1 MAYVVLYRGTGV
13 PDALDQ
19 TRGATV
25 AEGNAKMSVR
35 DPFRLSLDSVEFSL
49 KGSVGPTVPARAL
62 YLSLAALVVAGVAN
76 LWLPAAIE
84 QFSAYLWLLALVPPF
99 LFAYYRGWRG
109 AAAGLGAA
117 MLVLIGQ
124 QLAASVL
131 SGGAPEWHTTG
142 YTAGIFLVVSMGA
155 GTVTELMQRRTF
167 DALRLACADPLT
179 GLGNRR
185 VLEFVLD
192 RHVAGA
198 ARGIDATVVAFD
210 LDNFKEYN
218 DAHGHAAGDEAL
230 VLFARVLVEESRAS
244 DLPVR
249 SGGEEFVVVLAG
261 TNAKGATVYAER
273 VRRRIAEVQTSTG
286 EQLTVS
292 AGIADTRAER
302 RDAAELLH
310 AADEALYEAKRR
322 GRNQV
327 VVAGESRPEMEIAA

>member
-1 MAYVVLYRGTGV
+1 M
-13 PDALDQ
+13 
-19 TRGATV
+19 
-25 AEGNAKMSVR
+25 AEGNTKMSVR
-35 DPFRLSLDSVEFSL
+35 DPSRLSLDSVELSL

-62 YLSLAALVVAGVAN
+62 YLSLAALIAAGVAN

-109 AAAGLGAA
+109 AASGLGAA

-198 ARGIDATVVAFD
+198 ARGIHASIVTFD
-210 LDNFKEYN
+210 LDDFKGYN

-230 VLFARVLVEESRAS
+230 VLFARILAEESRAS

-261 TNAKGATVYAER
+261 TNAKGAAVYAER
-273 VRRRIAEVQTSTG
+273 VRRRIMELETSTG

-292 AGIADTRAER
+292 AGIAAARSDQS
-302 RDAAELLH
+302 DSAELLS
-310 AADEALYEAKRR
+310 AADEALYDAKRR

-327 VVAGESRPEMEIAA
+327 VVAGAPGPALVAAA

>member
-1 MAYVVLYRGTGV
+1 MAEGKTRTTV
-13 PDALDQ
+13 
-19 TRGATV
+19 RGA
-25 AEGNAKMSVR
+25 
-35 DPFRLSLDSVEFSL
+35 FRLSATGVELSL
-49 KGSVGPTVPARAL
+49 KGAVGPTVPARAL
-62 YLSLAALVVAGVAN
+62 YMSLAALIVAGVAN
-76 LWLPAAIE
+76 VWLPAGVE

-124 QLAASVL
+124 QIASIL
-131 SGGAPEWHTTG
+131 SGGAPDWHTTG
-142 YTAGIFLVVSMGA
+142 YTAGIFFVVSMGT

-210 LDNFKEYN
+210 LDKFKEYN
-218 DAHGHAAGDEAL
+218 DAYGHAAGDEAL
-230 VLFARVLVEESRAS
+230 VLFAKVLVEESRAS

-261 TNAKGATVYAER
+261 TSAKGAAVYAER
-273 VRRRIAEVQTSTG
+273 VRRRIAEVETSTG

-292 AGIADTRAER
+292 AGIATARSDQ
-302 RDAAELLH
+302 RDSGELLK

-327 VVAGESRPEMEIAA
+327 VVHGELQPLEAAA

>member
-1 MAYVVLYRGTGV
+1 M
-13 PDALDQ
+13 
-19 TRGATV
+19 
-25 AEGNAKMSVR
+25 AEGHTRTTKR
-35 DPFRLSLDSVEFSL
+35 DASRLSDSGVELSL
-49 KGSVGPTVPARAL
+49 KGAVGPTVPARAL
-62 YLSLAALVVAGVAN
+62 YMSLAALIVAGVAN
-76 LWLPAAIE
+76 VWLPAGVE

-124 QLAASVL
+124 QIASML
-131 SGGAPEWHTTG
+131 SGGAPDWHTTG
-142 YTAGIFLVVSMGA
+142 YTAGIFFVVSMGT

-218 DAHGHAAGDEAL
+218 DAYGHAAGDEAL

-261 TNAKGATVYAER
+261 TNAKGAAVYAER
-273 VRRRIAEVQTSTG
+273 VRRRIADVETSTG

-310 AADEALYEAKRR
+310 TADEALYAAKRR

-327 VVAGESRPEMEIAA
+327 VVAGEPGPELEAAA

>member
-1 MAYVVLYRGTGV
+1 VANGN
-13 PDALDQ
+13 Q
-19 TRGATV
+19 TTTARGA
-25 AEGNAKMSVR
+25 S
-35 DPFRLSLDSVEFSL
+35 RLSTSGVELSL
-49 KGSVGPTVPARAL
+49 KGAVGPTVPARAL
-62 YLSLAALVVAGVAN
+62 YMSLAALVVAGAAN
-76 LWLPAAIE
+76 VWLPAGVE
-84 QFSAYLWLLALVPPF
+84 QFAAYLWLLALVPPF

-124 QLAASVL
+124 QIASML
-131 SGGAPEWHTTG
+131 SGGAPDWHTTG
-142 YTAGIFLVVSMGA
+142 YTAGIFFVVSMGT
-155 GTVTELMQRRTF
+155 GTVTELMQRRTY

-198 ARGIDATVVAFD
+198 ARGIDASVVTFD

-230 VLFARVLVEESRAS
+230 VLCANVLVEESRAS

-261 TNAKGATVYAER
+261 TNAKGAAVYAER
-273 VRRRIAEVQTSTG
+273 VRRRIAEIATSTG

-292 AGIADTRAER
+292 AGIADTRADR
-302 RDAAELLH
+302 SDAEALLH
-310 AADEALYEAKRR
+310 AADEALYDAKRL
-322 GRNQV
+322 GRNKV
-327 VVAGESRPEMEIAA
+327 VVAGAPGPKWEVAA

>member
-1 MAYVVLYRGTGV
+1 MAAGNTDTTAG
-13 PDALDQ
+13 DA
-19 TRGATV
+19 
-25 AEGNAKMSVR
+25 S
-35 DPFRLSLDSVEFSL
+35 RLSAAGVELSL
-49 KGSVGPTVPARAL
+49 KGAVGPTVPARAL
-62 YLSLAALVVAGVAN
+62 YMSLAALIVAGVAN
-76 LWLPAAIE
+76 VWLPAGVE

-109 AAAGLGAA
+109 AVAGLGAA

-124 QLAASVL
+124 QIASML
-131 SGGAPEWHTTG
+131 SGGAPDWHTTG
-142 YTAGIFLVVSMGA
+142 YTAGIFFVVSMGT

-218 DAHGHAAGDEAL
+218 DTYGHAAGDEAL
-230 VLFARVLVEESRAS
+230 VLFGRVLVEESRAS

-261 TNAKGATVYAER
+261 TSAKGAAVYAER
-273 VRRRIAEVQTSTG
+273 VRRRIAAVETSTG
-286 EQLTVS
+286 EKLTVS
-292 AGIADTRAER
+292 AGIADTRSER

-310 AADEALYEAKRR
+310 AADAALYDAKRR

-327 VVAGESRPEMEIAA
+327 VVAGEPRPELEAAA